1 MQTRFWRRL
10 PLPALPEFLQS
21 ESLGGMLLLLSSAVA
36 FIWAN
41 GPYGALYQMLL
52 GFPIGLSFGSQDFVK
67 PLSFWVN
74 EGLMSLFFLLASL
87 EIRYELR
94 VGALASPARAA
105 LPVLAAGGG
114 VVVPAAIYLAFNW
127 EDALARRG
135 WAVPI
140 ATDIA
145 FSLAMLGLLGRRAPE
160 GLKVFLTALAI
171 IDDLI
176 AILVIAF
183 FYSHSLSWL
192 PLGIAALVWLALYGC
207 ARAGLV
213 ASSLYAFGG
222 VALWLLLARSGIH
235 PTLAGVAL
243 AFALPATPPPG
254 GGESLARRL
263 EERLGWVVAV
273 CVLPAFGLLN
283 AGLSLSAIPPGALWM
298 PIPLGVLLG
307 LFFGKQFGVYGVTML
322 ATRLGLCRLPPDLGP
337 AHLYGGALL
346 CGIGF
351 TMSLF
356 IGDLAFEGTALMT
369 VKLGVFMA
377 SALSALTGLLVLAL
391 VPPAR
396 RRAVDS
402 A

>member
-1 MQTRFWRRL
+1 MESKFWRKW

-21 ESLGGMLLLLSSAVA
+21 ESLGGMLLLLSSAAA

-41 GPYGALYQMLL
+41 SPSAELYQRL
-52 GFPIGLSFGSQDFVK
+52 LSFPVGLTLGSQHFVE

-87 EIRYELR
+87 EIRYELGE
-94 VGALASPARAA
+94 GALASPARAA

-114 VVVPAAIYLAFNW
+114 VILPAAIYLAFTW
-127 EDALARRG
+127 GDALARRG

-145 FSLAMLGLLGRRAPE
+145 FSLAMLGLLGRRAPV

-176 AILVIAF
+176 AILVIAV
-183 FYSHSLSWL
+183 FYSHNLAWL

-207 ARAGLV
+207 ARAGV
-213 ASSLYAFGG
+213 AARSLYAAGG

-254 GGESLARRL
+254 GGDSLAQRL
-263 EERLGWVVAV
+263 EQRLGWVVAA
-273 CVLPAFGLLN
+273 CVLPAFGLVN
-283 AGLSLSAIPPGALWM
+283 AGLSLGAIPSGALWT
-298 PIPLGVLLG
+298 PIPLGILFG
-307 LFFGKQFGVYGVTML
+307 LFFGKQLGVSGV
-322 ATRLGLCRLPPDLGP
+322 AAIAVRLGLCQLPSDLRP
-337 AHLYGGALL
+337 AHLYGGAIL

-356 IGDLAFEGTALMT
+356 IGDLAFEGTVLMT
-369 VKLGVFMA
+369 VKLGVFVA

-396 RRAVDS
+396 RKAVD
-402 A
+402 AA

>member
-1 MQTRFWRRL
+1 MHNSFWRRL
-10 PLPALPEFLQS
+10 PLPAVPEFLQS

-36 FIWAN
+36 LIWAN
-41 GPYGALYQMLL
+41 SPYAALYQRLL
-52 GFPIGLSFGSQDFVK
+52 AFPIGLSFGSQDFVK

-94 VGALASPARAA
+94 VGALASPARAV

-114 VVVPAAIYLAFNW
+114 VVMPAAIYLAFNS
-127 EDALARRG
+127 EDSLARRG

-183 FYSHSLSWL
+183 FYSHDLAWL
-192 PLGIAALVWLALYGC
+192 PLGIAALVWLVLYGC
-207 ARAGLV
+207 ARAGLA
-213 ASSLYAFGG
+213 ASSLYAAGG

-243 AFALPATPPPG
+243 AFALPATPSPG

-263 EERLGWVVAV
+263 EERLGWLVAV

-283 AGLSLSAIPPGALWM
+283 AGLSLDAIPSGALWM

-307 LFFGKQFGVYGVTML
+307 LFFGKQLGVYGVTTL
-322 ATRLGLCRLPPDLGP
+322 ATRLGLCQLPPDLRS

-356 IGDLAFEGTALMT
+356 IGDLAFEGAALMT
-369 VKLGVFMA
+369 VKLGVFVA
-377 SALSALTGLLVLAL
+377 SAVSALTGLLVLAL